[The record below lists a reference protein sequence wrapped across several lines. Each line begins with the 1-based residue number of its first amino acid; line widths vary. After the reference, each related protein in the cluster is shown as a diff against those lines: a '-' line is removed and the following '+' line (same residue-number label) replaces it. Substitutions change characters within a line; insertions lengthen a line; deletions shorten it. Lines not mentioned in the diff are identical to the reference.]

1 MVSMTILTIPGVV
14 HLNLDN
20 VPTKKM
26 GQLSVT
32 MPLLSL
38 VDTVVVMVQF
48 AGTDVTYHVR
58 QETNVFGRV
67 QSVRDN
73 QCVRM
78 DLMWI
83 CVFLMMTSVL
93 LCLGSPNVQLT
104 YHIMENAMVQLLE
117 QQIIKNMTALLE
129 ETNLGKVLSKLLTTT
144 Q

>member
-1 MVSMTILTIPGVV
+1 MISMTILTIPGVV

-20 VPTKKM
+20 VPTKKT

-32 MPLLSL
+32 MRLLSL

-48 AGTDVTYHVR
+48 AGTDVIYHVR

-104 YHIMENAMVQLLE
+104 YHIMENAIFLPME
-117 QQIIKNMTALLE
+117 QQITKNMTALLE
-129 ETNLGKVLSKLLTTT
+129 EMNLGKAQSKLLITA